1 MGKTL
6 KEKILKD
13 IYYNLNSPASYAGIN
28 KILVEAKKKNKNI
41 SIKDVTD
48 FLSKERTYTLFK
60 PRRIRFKRLRTIP
73 TGLNTDWQC
82 DLCIFDSIKKE
93 NDNNA
98 YLLVCIDVLSRKI
111 YVAPAR
117 TKKSEDMIKSFD
129 IIFDKSKIFP
139 NKLYSDAGVEF
150 QAKKMLNYF
159 NEKNIIKHVMYT
171 PNLHAGVVE
180 RANRTIKGRLYKY
193 FSEKNTTRWIEIID
207 KIVNGINNSIN
218 RTIGMKPNSVNYEN
232 AHELLERVYKSNRD
246 ENANPKFKIGDIVR
260 ISKEKTKFEK
270 GYLPNFTD
278 ELFKIIKVS
287 LTDPPSYRIADL
299 EDNKIES
306 VFYEQELVLTTK
318 DTTYRIA
325 EVIKT
330 RKRKGIKELFVRW
343 VGYSEKHNSWIKES
357 DLVN

>member
-1 MGKTL
+1 MGETL
-6 KEKILKD
+6 KENILRD

-28 KILVEAKKKNKNI
+28 KILLEAKKKNRNI
-41 SIKDVTD
+41 SIKDVKT

-82 DLCIFDSIKKE
+82 DLCIFDSIKSE

-117 TKKSEDMIKSFD
+117 TKKSEDMINSFE
-129 IIFDKSKIFP
+129 IVFSKSKVLP
-139 NKLYSDAGVEF
+139 SKLYSDAGVEF

-159 NEKNIIKHVMYT
+159 KDKNIIKHVMYT

-193 FSEKNTTRWIEIID
+193 FSEKNTTRWIDIID

-218 RTIGMKPNSVNYEN
+218 RTIGMKPNSVSYEN
-232 AHELLERVYKSNRD
+232 SQELLENVFKSNHD
-246 ENANPKFKIGDIVR
+246 ENSKPKFKVGDIVR
-260 ISKEKTKFEK
+260 ISKEKTKFDK

-278 ELFKIIKVS
+278 ELFKIAKVS
-287 LTDPPSYRIADL
+287 PTNPPSYRIVDL
-299 EDNKIES
+299 EDNRIES

-330 RKRKGIKELFVRW
+330 RVKKGIKELYVRW
-343 VGYSEKHNSWIKES
+343 VGYSDKHNSWIKET
-357 DLVN
+357 DLAN